1 MEEMDGQDKSVTFS
15 FFLTSL
21 AMQASCALGT
31 PHPVTGKSEVNL
43 KQAKILIDTI
53 EMIKEKTQGN
63 LNADED
69 TLVDRCLL
77 ELHEVYLHQTKGR
90 EQE

>member
-1 MEEMDGQDKSVTFS
+1 MDDQEQQDKSVTFS

-63 LNADED
+63 LNSDED

-77 ELHEVYLHQTKGR
+77 ELHEVYRHQTKAGER
-90 EQE
+90 E